1 MKDLRVIK
9 IVKEIKF
16 EEVWDK
22 LESKTGFQRQS
33 VTKYLRLILVF
44 VSCEMVHYGKSLIY
58 FFQDFFAR
66 TALLALNM
74 SIQRL
79 ILLPGFGTIA
89 N

>member
-1 MKDLRVIK
+1 MGQVRIK
-9 IVKEIKF
+9 NRFPETISHKVF
-16 EEVWDK
+16 ETN
-22 LESKTGFQRQS
+22 SSFR
-33 VTKYLRLILVF
+33 
-44 VSCEMVHYGKSLIY
+44 VSCEMVHYGKSLIS
-58 FFQDFFAR
+58 FFKDFFAR